1 MKLLSYRHL
10 GQDSWGGVNDDFV
23 VDLQKASGGKFPT
36 LRSALSTGDLTW
48 MAQHIKNQV
57 NKIPLTAID
66 YLPVIPE
73 PSKILC
79 AGLNYE
85 DHRLES
91 NRAPTEHPTLFIRFP
106 SSQVGHGQP
115 LLIPRE
121 SIQLDYEGE
130 IAVIIGRRGRR
141 ISIANAWE
149 HVAGYTAYQDGSVRD
164 WQMHTTQFIGGKNFE
179 ATGGLGP
186 WMVTR
191 DEIENNAELEL
202 ITRLNGRELQRA
214 TTKSL
219 IFSIPRLIEYIS
231 TFTTLEPGDVIATGT
246 PSGVG
251 FKRTPPLYLKS
262 GDRVEL
268 DVSRIGTLIHPVIS
282 E

>member
-1 MKLLSYRHL
+1 
-10 GQDSWGGVNDDFV
+10 
-23 VDLQKASGGKFPT
+23 
-36 LRSALSTGDLTW
+36 

-231 TFTTLEPGDVIATGT
+231 TFTTLEPGDEIATGT

-262 GDRVEL
+262 GDWVEVE
-268 DVSRIGTLIHPVIS
+268 VSRIGTLIHPVIS
-282 E
+282 ERSI